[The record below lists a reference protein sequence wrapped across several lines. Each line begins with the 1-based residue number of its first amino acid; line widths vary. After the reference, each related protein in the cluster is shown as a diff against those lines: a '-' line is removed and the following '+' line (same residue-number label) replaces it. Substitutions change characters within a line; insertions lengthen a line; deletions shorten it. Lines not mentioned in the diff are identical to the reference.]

1 MCNVLIQTSVQ
12 TPHHKSV
19 SVEYKSKSFLASSSY
34 RKNHMKCFL
43 PLATAATLFIKCQ
56 STRVICLSSVCV
68 CECYVCVYACVYLHV
83 HTCMYT
89 YVNRYMCVCL
99 CVYMSMGV
107 HVSVHAY
114 TSVLHACV
122 CMCVCCAPMCACVCM
137 CNRVCVYERFLKTSL
152 TESYI
157 YITKW
162 KFCSEYWQ

>member
-43 PLATAATLFIKCQ
+43 PLATAATLFVKCQ

-68 CECYVCVYACVYLHV
+68 CACYVCVYACVYLHV

-89 YVNRYMCVCL
+89 YVNRYMCVYVCVCTCLWVFMWVYMLIRVYCMLVCVCVYVVHL
-99 CVYMSMGV
+99 CVLV
-107 HVSVHAY
+107 CVCATV
-114 TSVLHACV
+114 CV
-122 CMCVCCAPMCACVCM
+122 CM
-137 CNRVCVYERFLKTSL
+137 RDFLRL
-152 TESYI
+152 H
-157 YITKW
+157 
-162 KFCSEYWQ
+162 

>member
-43 PLATAATLFIKCQ
+43 PLATAATLFVKCQ

-89 YVNRYMCVCL
+89 YVNRYL

-157 YITKW
+157 YNKM
-162 KFCSEYWQ
+162 KVLF